1 MANVQN
7 TPVARESNGY
17 WKKGASGNPGGRK
30 PSGKTLADAL
40 RKWVT
45 NGRRKE
51 LLEAL
56 GALAL
61 GHYVQ
66 EVDKD
71 GDARVYL
78 KSPDVKAIALIF
90 ERLDGKP
97 PQAVEFKGDLP
108 GLLVG
113 RMSDEEIRELFARTV
128 SRG

>member
-1 MANVQN
+1 VTNLQN

-17 WKKGASGNPGGRK
+17 WKKGASGNPNGRK

-66 EVDKD
+66 ETDKD
-71 GDARVYL
+71 GNERVYL

-97 PQAVEFKGDLP
+97 PQAVEFRGDLP
-108 GLLVG
+108 PVLVG
-113 RMSDEEIRELFARTV
+113 RMSDEEIRDYVARTL
-128 SRG
+128 G